1 MATNLVMSTTLA
13 DRADQSALKRFLL
26 KQSLTDGAYTSA
38 LKTKAPQ
45 IAHLGLFVFA
55 KATDANRGWR
65 IVKLFEF
72 VSHLSGITILCC
84 MVSSV
89 LRNDSFIY
97 FDSFLSFSGGMVYL
111 VSVIPSC
118 SKKIMC

>member
-13 DRADQSALKRFLL
+13 DRADRSALKRFLL

-55 KATDANRGWR
+55 KATDANRGCFETR
-65 IVKLFEF
+65 IFDPLIKKKKKKRSEKSLQT
-72 VSHLSGITILCC
+72 SG
-84 MVSSV
+84 
-89 LRNDSFIY
+89 
-97 FDSFLSFSGGMVYL
+97 
-111 VSVIPSC
+111 
-118 SKKIMC
+118 SKQFQ

>member
-55 KATDANRGWR
+55 KATDANRGCFETR
-65 IVKLFEF
+65 IFDPLIKKKKKKRSEKSLQT
-72 VSHLSGITILCC
+72 SG
-84 MVSSV
+84 
-89 LRNDSFIY
+89 
-97 FDSFLSFSGGMVYL
+97 
-111 VSVIPSC
+111 
-118 SKKIMC
+118 SKQFQ